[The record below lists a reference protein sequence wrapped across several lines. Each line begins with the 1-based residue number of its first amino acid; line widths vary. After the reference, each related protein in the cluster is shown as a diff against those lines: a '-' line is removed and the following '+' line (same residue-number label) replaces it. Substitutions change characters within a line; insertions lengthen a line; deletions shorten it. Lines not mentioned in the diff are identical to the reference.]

1 MIEVNIPG
9 YKVLQLEYL
18 VLDHNG
24 TLAVD
29 GILMPGV
36 KECLEKLS

>member
-1 MIEVNIPG
+1 MIEVDIPG
-9 YKVLQLEYL
+9 YRTLQLAYL

-29 GILMPGV
+29 GILKPGV
-36 KECLEKLS
+36 IVPVGAK